1 MYCGK
6 MSTCFTEVGGK
17 CLEAKCLWGK
27 MSVGQNVLG
36 AKGPLAWIDFYCEIW
51 IDFFIYWIHSKLIK
65 VNRILNW
72 YFESLMK
79 KQQLFFV
86 YFGHISDL
94 TSTNISLIIELNYL
108 LNWTNRFYFELNNNF
123 SWILGRQCNCK
134 IKYCVWT
141 FFGMNL

>member
-6 MSTCFTEVGGK
+6 MSTCFV
-17 CLEAKCLWGK
+17 CPWGK

-36 AKGPLAWIDFYCEIW
+36 AKCPLSWIDFYCEIW

-79 KQQLFFV
+79 KTTTLFCLFWTN
-86 YFGHISDL
+86 FGHISDL
-94 TSTNISLIIELNYL
+94 TSTNISLIIKLNYL

-123 SWILGRQCNCK
+123 SWILGRLCK
-134 IKYCVWT
+134 INYCVKT